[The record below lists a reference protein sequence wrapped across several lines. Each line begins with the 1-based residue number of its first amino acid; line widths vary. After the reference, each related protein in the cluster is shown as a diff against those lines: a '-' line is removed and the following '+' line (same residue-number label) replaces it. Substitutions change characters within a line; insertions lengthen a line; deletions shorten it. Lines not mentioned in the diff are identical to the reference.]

1 MEHRAGAGTAPPLGQ
16 EHHEGASWQAGRV
29 ADGIIE
35 YPAFV
40 DTVAWVHLE
49 NGRILCARPRG
60 KDIFY
65 IPGGKREGPET
76 DLQTLLREIAEELT
90 VALLPDTV
98 THVGTYEAYQPHGHP
113 GGAVVRMICYTAGYS
128 GTLAAS
134 GEIDELAWFC
144 YADRPQV
151 PLVDQLL
158 FDDLKATGELR

>member
-1 MEHRAGAGTAPPLGQ
+1 VT
-16 EHHEGASWQAGRV
+16 
-29 ADGIIE
+29 
-35 YPAFV
+35 PAFV
-40 DTVAWVHLE
+40 DTVAWVHLV

-65 IPGGKREGPET
+65 IPGGKREGAET

-90 VALLPDTV
+90 VALRPETV
-98 THVGTYEAYQPHGHP
+98 THLGTYEAYQPHDQP
-113 GGAVVRMICYTAGYS
+113 GGAVVRMSCYAGAYS

-158 FDDLKATGELR
+158 FDDLNAAGELR

>member
-1 MEHRAGAGTAPPLGQ
+1 MT
-16 EHHEGASWQAGRV
+16 
-29 ADGIIE
+29 
-35 YPAFV
+35 PAFV
-40 DTVAWVHLE
+40 DTVAWVHLD

-65 IPGGKREGPET
+65 IPGGKREGAET

-90 VALLPDTV
+90 VALRPETV
-98 THVGTYEAYQPHGHP
+98 THVGTYEAHQPHGYP
-113 GGAVVRMICYTAGYS
+113 GGALVRMSCYAGGYS

-144 YADRPQV
+144 YADRLGV

-158 FDDLKATGELR
+158 FDDLRATGELR